1 MEDIDAPSA
10 QPPGDQTELLLRF
23 LNERNHPCPKCDYDL
38 CNLTRPVC
46 PECGEELALSVGRR
60 NTNYELLILT
70 LAPGIFSGI
79 TAGLLLIPF
88 TYFGLILSRGV
99 LLPMLFADF
108 FGLFSGFSMLMLF
121 RRRRAFMKLPRRRQ
135 LHCVA
140 GVWLIHIA
148 AFVALLISMPW

>member
-1 MEDIDAPSA
+1 M
-10 QPPGDQTELLLRF
+10 
-23 LNERNHPCPKCDYDL
+23 
-38 CNLTRPVC
+38 TRPVC

-88 TYFGLILSRGV
+88 TYRGLILSRGV
-99 LLPMLFADF
+99 FLPMLFADY

-140 GVWLIHIA
+140 AVWLIHIA
-148 AFVALLISMPW
+148 AFVALVISMLR

>member
-10 QPPGDQTELLLRF
+10 QSPSDETELLLRF
-23 LNERNHPCPKCDYDL
+23 LRERNHPCPKCGYDL
-38 CNLTRPVC
+38 RNLTRPVC

-79 TAGLLLIPF
+79 AAGLLLIPL
-88 TYFGLILSRGV
+88 TYFGLILSRGAH
-99 LLPMLFADF
+99 LPVLFADF

-140 GVWLIHIA
+140 AAWLIHIA
-148 AFVALLISMPW
+148 AFVALVASMW